1 MKKPMLCILLLLAVS
16 MPVAAQQYK
25 DTDESPKDAVIKRDE
40 TVKPEGRYAN
50 MPDEAVPYR
59 RFTKPYFDWFTREDT
74 LEYHGAADQRPN
86 GNPVQLPE
94 IPIGFMS
101 PVENNPESVFGLPEL
116 HGAQLALE
124 QANARGGYK
133 GKSFALKI
141 HNESALWGA
150 SSAELVKMLFNENC
164 WAMLGCVDGQNCH
177 IALRTTLKLEV
188 PIVDVGTTDPTVTE
202 TRIPWLLHNFPD
214 DRQQGY
220 TLADYVFKNLKLKR
234 IGVLRTQTRYA
245 RIGVAK
251 FNDEARRMGRQ
262 PVLEVKFERGDKD
275 FSNQLRMLRDAK
287 LEGVVIWGEAAEAGL
302 ILKQMREMGMKQP
315 VFGSSRLAYPQLLA
329 LAGPAAE
336 GLVVTSPLNPD
347 RTDPQW
353 LAFCDAYRQKFHED
367 PIDYA
372 AYAYDGMNI
381 LLAAISKAGLNR
393 GRIMDALRD
402 YQMKTYQGV
411 TGTIYFDHTLNN
423 LAPVNL
429 ARVKDGKFEYWL
441 APRQHGHEGAAQTGG
456 K

>member
-1 MKKPMLCILLLLAVS
+1 M
-16 MPVAAQQYK
+16 AAQQYK
-25 DTDESPKDAVIKRDE
+25 DTEDTPKDAVIKREE

-59 RFTKPYFDWFTREDT
+59 RFTKPYYDWFTRDDT
-74 LEYHGAADQRPN
+74 LDYHGAAALHPD
-86 GNPVQLPE
+86 GDAAGLSE
-94 IPIGFMS
+94 IAIGFMS
-101 PVENNPESVFGLPEL
+101 PIENNPESVFGLPEL

-124 QANARGGYK
+124 QANARGGYH
-133 GKSFALKI
+133 GKPYALKV

-150 SSAELVKMLFNENC
+150 SSAELVKMRFNENC

-177 IALRTTLKLEV
+177 ISLRVTLKLEV

-202 TRIPWLLHNFPD
+202 TRIPWLIHDFPD

-220 TLADYVFKNLKLKR
+220 TLADYVFKTLKLKR
-234 IGVLRTQTRYA
+234 IAVLRTQTRYA
-245 RIGVAK
+245 RLGVGK

-275 FSNQLRMLRDAK
+275 FTHQLQMLRDAK
-287 LEGVVIWGEAAEAGL
+287 VEGVVLWGEAAEAGL
-302 ILKQMREMGMKQP
+302 ILKQMRQMGMKEP
-315 VFGSSRLAYPQLLA
+315 VFGSSRIAHAPLLET
-329 LAGPAAE
+329 AGPAAE
-336 GLVVTSPLNPD
+336 GLVVTAAL
-347 RTDPQW
+347 DPTRKDPKW
-353 LAFCDAYRQKFHED
+353 VAFRDAYRQKFNEE

-372 AYAYDGMNI
+372 AYAYDGMN
-381 LLAAISKAGLNR
+381 LLIAAIEKTGLNR
-393 GRIMDALRD
+393 GRIMDVFRS

-411 TGTIYFDHTLNN
+411 AGPIYFDHTLNN

-441 APRQHGHEGAAQTGG
+441 APRQSGHEGAAHGG
-456 K
+456 GR

>member
-1 MKKPMLCILLLLAVS
+1 MTRRVLPAFLLLAVS
-16 MPVAAQQYK
+16 IPGAAQYK
-25 DTDESPKDAVIKRDE
+25 DPDETPKDAVVKRDE

-59 RFTKPYFDWFTREDT
+59 RFTKPYYDWFIREDT
-74 LEYHGAADQRPN
+74 LQYNGAADQHPN
-86 GNPVQLPE
+86 GDPSQLRE
-94 IPIGFMS
+94 IAIGFMS
-101 PVENNPESVFGLPEL
+101 PIENNPESVFGIPEL
-116 HGAQLALE
+116 HGAQLAIDE
-124 QANARGGYK
+124 ANARGGYN
-133 GKSFALKI
+133 GKPFALKI

-150 SSAELVKMLFNENC
+150 SSTELVKMRFDENC

-177 IALRTTLKLEV
+177 IALRTSLKLEV

-202 TRIPWLLHNFPD
+202 TRIPWLLHTFPD

-245 RIGVAK
+245 RIGVGK

-275 FSNQLRMLRDAK
+275 FSHQLAMLRDAK
-287 LEGVVIWGEAAEAGL
+287 IEGLVIWGEAEEAAL
-302 ILKQMREMGMKQP
+302 ILKQMRQMGMNQP
-315 VFGSSRLAYPQLLA
+315 VFGGSRLAYPKLLEI
-329 LAGPAAE
+329 AGPAAE
-336 GLVVTSPLNPD
+336 GLVATSGL
-347 RTDPQW
+347 DPTRKDTTW
-353 LAFCDAYRQKFHED
+353 VAFRDAYRKKFNED

-372 AYAYDGMNI
+372 AYSYDGMNMLI
-381 LLAAISKAGLNR
+381 AAIEKAGLNR
-393 GRIMDALRD
+393 GRIMDVLRT

-411 TGTIYFDHTLNN
+411 TGTVYFDHTLNN
-423 LAPVNL
+423 LAPLNL
-429 ARVKDGKFEYWL
+429 ARVKDGKFEYSL
-441 APRQHGHEGAAQTGG
+441 APRQHGHEGTAQTSE